1 MTVSWQISSAGFHIP
16 SRPHGEELGV
26 GVWVVGLEVLVGI
39 VEGFA
44 VGPIVGLRVVPAVGA
59 LLGESV
65 GDFEGFEVG
74 LLAGSTGLLVGALLG
89 AFVGSDKLMDND
101 SELCSTACN
110 PRRILVS
117 EARSSPR

>member
-26 GVWVVGLEVLVGI
+26 GAWVVGLEVLVGI
-39 VEGFA
+39 MEGFA
-44 VGPIVGLRVVPAVGA
+44 VGPIVGLRVPAVGA

-74 LLAGSTGLLVGALLG
+74 LLAGSTGLPVGALLG
-89 AFVGSDKLMDND
+89 LFVGSDKLMDND
-101 SELCSTACN
+101 SELCSTACV